1 MLKIKFIL
9 WDQET
14 DGIAVE
20 HDGREVWQETCGEFD
35 QYLRHHMPRGVPV
48 LLDSDTR
55 PSERDEAR
63 AADDRDYPQGEGTDV
78 RLKRWLVDNQV
89 DPRIRDIEYDE
100 DDQPLTVA
108 EEVTMSGDDLH
119 FLLFQVAERM
129 YFHGVDDVC
138 ERYGIRQ

>member
-1 MLKIKFIL
+1 MKTVKFIVY
-9 WDQET
+9 DEET

-20 HDGREVWQETCGEFD
+20 VDGKEVWQENGREFD
-35 QYLRHHMPRGVPV
+35 QYLRHYMPRGVPV

-63 AADDRDYPQGEGTDV
+63 AADDRDYPQGEGTDA

-89 DPRIRDIEYDE
+89 DPRIREVEYDE

-129 YFHGVDDVC
+129 YFYGADDVR
-138 ERYGIRQ
+138 ERYGIR